1 MRAPV
6 LAIAVALAA
15 VGGCSKT
22 ESGDIVVKRPTSV
35 NVQTTPET
43 LRLRTR
49 TETVNAPTIGTEQET
64 VIVKKP
70 VIGTTKRAVKV
81 PTVQQP

>member
-1 MRAPV
+1 MRARV
-6 LAIAVALAA
+6 VWTVAGAFAIVA
-15 VGGCSKT
+15 CSKT
-22 ESGDIVVKRPTSV
+22 QNGDIVVKRPTSV

-70 VIGTTKRAVKV
+70 VIGTTKKAVKV

>member
-1 MRAPV
+1 MRAGI
-6 LAIAVALAA
+6 LAMAAAVAAI
-15 VGGCSKT
+15 GGCSKT
-22 ESGDIVVKRPTSV
+22 QSGDIVVKRPTSV

-70 VIGTTKRAVKV
+70 VIGTTKKAVKV